1 MIYGEGSGAGPE
13 EGRDSAVGVLDVLV
27 AGGGPAGTAVAF
39 RARELGM
46 SVLVV
51 EYDDLMK
58 RIRDYSKDKL
68 ILPSFGGGDRMKFPQ
83 GDAMIESLRF
93 APIDKDE
100 MCVCWK
106 DLYRQHAVPTRLGFE
121 LTGLSRRP
129 SDGAYEVKGWD
140 HAARVDATLLARSV
154 VIAIGRGVPRRF
166 DVPGNTQG
174 IAFRMEDPQQF
185 VGQPA
190 CVVGGGTS
198 AAEAVIAISGA
209 KAAAGDPTAIY
220 WSYRGDKMPRVSKA
234 LAEVFFAAYMGNGN
248 IRYFPRSEPAAVVTG
263 EDRSEY
269 LAIRTDRRLMT
280 GRPTETSHL
289 EFPKES
295 CMACIGEDIPT
306 ALLSSIGI
314 EMVTGGPRSRKRL
327 PVNRYLETCQP
338 HVYLAGD
345 LLSPGHFEVDDFD
358 ADPATFR
365 EVKHRGNI
373 KAALRDGV
381 LVAEVVRQRLDG
393 KAEIHLDIGEA
404 EDLEPAPS
412 PLVST
417 FVPVPTAAPADES
430 LPEESFAAGRKP
442 VGQAGYLL
450 RLLPGGVVGEEYPL
464 AAQTV
469 SSIGRGGCDITF
481 PDDTLLAEHHASLVL
496 SDDGCLLRDDGSP
509 SGVFLRLPIHRKIA
523 LEPGDLLCAGR
534 QFLLL
539 GSGDDGLFL
548 VHYDQAGKEIRRI
561 DLPDRSIILGRKSPD
576 VTLEAGDRTLS
587 RRQLAIS
594 AVGGIAMAKDL
605 KSVNGTFLK
614 VRGAVQLEHGDRFRV
629 GQQLFVYSARED
641 AVFDD
646 ESPASTSAILPIV
659 ADGEPG
665 TLEDM
670 APIGGAPIGGAQVSQ
685 AAAAADGSPS
695 VTFAGLG
702 QTCAALPG
710 QTICDV
716 AEANG
721 IALNAECHA
730 GICGSD
736 PIRVLAGLENL
747 TAGPDHEET
756 DTLADL
762 CDLEA
767 GECRLACKTM
777 IKGPVTVEILQPG

>member
-1 MIYGEGSGAGPE
+1 MNHGDGSEAGSGGGLDPA
-13 EGRDSAVGVLDVLV
+13 SGVLDVLV

-68 ILPSFGGGDRMKFPQ
+68 ILPSFGGGDRMKFPK
-83 GDAMIESLRF
+83 GDALIESLRF
-93 APIDKDE
+93 APIDKDD
-100 MCVCWK
+100 MCASWK

-121 LTGLSRRP
+121 LTGLVRRAA
-129 SDGAYEVKGWD
+129 DGVYEVRGWD
-140 HAARVDATLLARSV
+140 HTARVDVTLLARNV

-174 IAFRMEDPQQF
+174 IAFRMDDPQHY
-185 VGQPA
+185 VGRPA
-190 CVVGGGTS
+190 CVIGGGTS

-209 KAAAGDPTAIY
+209 KAAASDSTAIY

-234 LAEVFFAAYMGNGN
+234 LAEVFFAAYVGNGN

-263 EDRSEY
+263 EDRNEY
-269 LAIRTDRRLMT
+269 LAIRTDRRTMA

-295 CMACIGEDIPT
+295 CIACIGEDIPT
-306 ALLSSIGI
+306 TLLSSVGI
-314 EMVTGGPRSRKRL
+314 EMVTGGARSRKRL

-338 HVYLAGD
+338 NVFLAGD
-345 LLSPGHFEVDDFD
+345 LLSPGHFEVDDFG

-381 LVAEVVRQRLDG
+381 LISEVIRQRLDG
-393 KAEIHLDIGEA
+393 KTEIAVEIGEA
-404 EDLEPAPS
+404 EDLEPMGS
-412 PLVST
+412 STDST
-417 FVPVPTAAPADES
+417 FIPVPTAAPVDER

-442 VGQAGYLL
+442 VAQAGYLL

-464 AAQTV
+464 AAQSV

-481 PDDTLLAEHHASLVL
+481 PEDTLLAEHHASLVL

-509 SGVFLRLPIHRKIA
+509 GGVFLRLPIHRKIA

-548 VHYDQAGKEIRRI
+548 IHYDQAGREVRRI
-561 DLPDRSIILGRKSPD
+561 ALPDRSIILGRKSPD

-614 VRGAVQLEHGDRFRV
+614 VRGAVQLAHGDRFRV

-646 ESPASTSAILPIV
+646 ESPASTSAILPVV

-670 APIGGAPIGGAQVSQ
+670 APVGAAPLQGSSAVG
-685 AAAAADGSPS
+685 DGPS
-695 VTFAGLG
+695 VTFASLG
-702 QTCAALPG
+702 KTFPALPG

-721 IALNAECHA
+721 IAVNAECHA

-747 TAGPDHEET
+747 TAGPDDEET

-777 IKGPVTVEILQPG
+777 IKGPVTVEIL